1 LELPGYQDHERI
13 VSGSQWQVVE
23 KIIDDQRQRWHP
35 LRTIANAILSINRT
49 GANWIV
55 NIHLGKACIITFAS
69 SNYAVFGQA
78 AVA

>member
-35 LRTIANAILSINRT
+35 LRTINRT